1 MTDAMPSPVRDAPR
15 SAWRTL
21 ALAGALA
28 LGGCGEEGGAG
39 GGGSGGL
46 TGTGGSTARMTIV
59 GDYLY
64 AIAGSD
70 VQLFDVSAPATP
82 LPWVQVRL
90 GRDIETLFPHGDYLL
105 VGASEGVYVMDNTDA
120 ASPVEIGR
128 FVHAT
133 ARDPVVAQGTHA
145 YLTLRADFTR
155 PPPATEDRMEV
166 LDIADP
172 SAPSLVTTVAME
184 SPAGL
189 AVRDDRL
196 YVCDGR
202 RRPEDVRRRRPRRA
216 RPDRHGGRGAL
227 PGHDPVIGPPAR
239 RRRRRAPPVR
249 SLARRA
255 ASPVRDAERADRLR
269 RRSLTRDGRHP
280 GRAPCS
286 YRDRCPSR
294 VAPRYY
300 DRPTAEREDRRR
312 ERGCENRKKR

>member
-15 SAWRTL
+15 SAWRAL

-196 YVCDGR
+196 YVCDGAAGLKTF
-202 RRPEDVRRRRPRRA
+202 DVA
-216 RPDRHGGRGAL
+216 
-227 PGHDPVIGPPAR
+227 DPV
-239 RRRRRAPPVR
+239 APILIDTVAEEHCR
-249 SLARRA
+249 DMILSSDLLHVVAADGLRQYDLSLGVPRLL
-255 ASPVRDAERADRLR
+255 SEMPSVPTVYVADR
-269 RRSLTRDGRHP
+269 
-280 GRAPCS
+280 
-286 YRDRCPSR
+286 
-294 VAPRYY
+294 
-300 DRPTAEREDRRR
+300 
-312 ERGCENRKKR
+312 